1 MRTVQLGAGDS
12 RGAMILPEVGDEVL
26 VAFEYGDVH
35 QGYVVGGLYNGVDKP
50 KKGTVDAVD
59 GSGKVQRRSF
69 HSRTNHRLEMLE
81 ASTGENAVQIIT
93 GDDKLKLSLDAKET
107 KITVHSDGS
116 VTIEA
121 KNGVKVDAGTGKLE
135 MTGQQLSLKA
145 QSGITIDGGAGNVA
159 MSSNGPVS
167 VKGATVSVEGQAQTE
182 VKGGAMCSISAA
194 LVRIN

>member
-1 MRTVQLGAGDS
+1 
-12 RGAMILPEVGDEVL
+12 
-26 VAFEYGDVH
+26 
-35 QGYVVGGLYNGVDKP
+35 
-50 KKGTVDAVD
+50 
-59 GSGKVQRRSF
+59 
-69 HSRTNHRLEMLE
+69 MLE
-81 ASTGENAVQIIT
+81 ASSGDNAIQVIT
-93 GDDKLKLSLDAKET
+93 GDNKLPLSLDAQAT

-135 MTGQQLSLKA
+135 MTGQQMSLTA

-159 MSSNGPVS
+159 VSSNGPVS

-182 VKGGAMCSISAA
+182 VKGGGMCTISAA